1 MLPKGV
7 ELTIFD
13 DVYYPSHR
21 GVDSYHH
28 WHEDIEDMAEMGF
41 RVYRFSTCWFRIFP
55 TGLEDRPNEEG
66 LAFYEDI
73 VDDLLAHGIQPLIT
87 ICHDEMSYELVK
99 YYNGWGGR
107 QTIDCYV
114 KCARAL
120 FERLGS
126 KVKYWLTFNELNTIR
141 GICMMGVMNQIWPVY
156 WQTIHHMVVIFATV
170 VAMGYQVKPD
180 LSSPQ
185 CMP

>member
-1 MLPKGV
+1 M
-7 ELTIFD
+7 FD

-66 LAFYEDI
+66 LALYEDI